1 MPEQP
6 VLTPEQKQMSALMEE
21 IVDGLA
27 KGHTLKV
34 VHGLDEKDMEAV
46 YGLAHSL
53 YQSGRYDKAKSAFK
67 FLCLYDHT
75 EPKWWI
81 GLGATMQR
89 LKDFEGAVKAYAYAT
104 LMDVEN
110 PKPQLHA
117 GYCLMALQKYDEAK
131 CALEGTIMACGEDPK
146 KAEYKT
152 QAEAL
157 LKVVA
162 AKKGATGEGN

>member
-1 MPEQP
+1 MAEQP
-6 VLTPEQKQMSALMEE
+6 VLEGADKEHVELMEK
-21 IVDGLA
+21 IVEGLA
-27 KGHTLKV
+27 NGHTLKTI
-34 VHGLDEKDMEAV
+34 HDMDEKDMEAV

-75 EPKWWI
+75 EPRWWV

-89 LKDFEGAVKAYAYAT
+89 LKDFEGAIKAYGYAT
-104 LMDVEN
+104 LMDVED

-117 GYCLMALQKYDEAK
+117 GYCLMALEHYVEAK
-131 CALEGTIMACGEDPK
+131 AALEGTVMAAGEDPE
-146 KAEYKT
+146 KADYKS

-157 LKVVA
+157 LKVVEV
-162 AKKGATGEGN
+162 KTGEGN